1 MSKRLTKVVH
11 LLNLVFTI
19 MCLCHV
25 SFTLYNAVNP
35 PRPEI
40 KVYDKALKDVPF
52 PILFKICGK
61 EIYNSSRIIKEYGY
75 EDEWSFFAG
84 TSKFFKSIAG
94 WQGHTENRSTLAPL
108 RGKIHKQVK

>member
-61 EIYNSSRIIKEYGY
+61 EIYNSSRRFKEYGY
-75 EDEWSFFAG
+75 EDEWSFYTG
-84 TSKFFKSIAG
+84 TNSFSKSIVG
-94 WQGHTENRSTLAPL
+94 WQGHTENNSTVENV
-108 RGKIHKQVK
+108 RGNHKK